1 MIVTDVN
8 DNPPRFLNSPYK
20 FELNSQ
26 DATEIG
32 RVAAKDDDLG
42 SGGVVKFRLLKQTEV
57 RDFEIIALIHFYTW
71 TLLVDLIVFVRLGVI
86 K

>member
-1 MIVTDVN
+1 MSVAVVNVIVTDVN

-57 RDFEIIALIHFYTW
+57 RDFQIIALIHFYT
-71 TLLVDLIVFVRLGVI
+71 
-86 K
+86 

>member
-57 RDFEIIALIHFYTW
+57 RDVQIIALIHFYT
-71 TLLVDLIVFVRLGVI
+71 
-86 K
+86 